1 MATVEKLKAHISKAK
16 KDLAEIVKKA
26 ENPKLSLEVRK
37 KKKKVKRLSR
47 KVSKIAY
54 IEKKLAEKGA
64 KKKKAGE

>member
-1 MATVEKLKAHISKAK
+1 MATVEKLKTHISKAK
-16 KDLAEIVKKA
+16 QDLAEIVKKA

-54 IEKKLAEKGA
+54 MEKKLAEKGT

>member
-1 MATVEKLKAHISKAK
+1 MATVEKLKVHISKAK

-26 ENPKLSLEVRK
+26 ENPKLSHEVRK

-54 IEKKLAEKGA
+54 MEKKLAEKGT

>member
-1 MATVEKLKAHISKAK
+1 MATVEKLKTHISKAK

-54 IEKKLAEKGA
+54 MEKKLAEKGT